1 MKRTG
6 IRIPLLVAWWL
17 WQSAADAQVPAYI
30 HYGVSDGLPG
40 NNVYCGVQDSRG
52 LLWFGTDKGL
62 ACFDGMRFRI
72 YGIEEGLPDLEVL
85 NMKEDSRGRL
95 WLSCFRKKPCYMFRG
110 QIYTE
115 KQDSLLARIDFNT
128 GVYNISEDPA
138 GGIWLTDFTQKAY
151 SLQSG
156 RVLRYDFPAGVAG
169 LYHVE
174 GVFAA
179 MGETALMRVGPD
191 GAATV
196 VYSIEGEGGG
206 LPSIAL
212 SGQRILYSAG
222 HLLLMDWNNGNI
234 REVAHLPDFSGR
246 VFTDRSGRFW
256 GCSTKAGAVCF
267 DNRQRDL
274 TNPVIFMKGK
284 KVTAMFEDTQGT
296 MWFGTADEGVFA
308 LPRNAPVT
316 YNSDRFQSNNI
327 RSIAEGESGR
337 VLFGDDLGNVNII
350 NGDNIRT
357 VALGAPDGYNQV
369 RQIISVENGS
379 FYVASDDGLCY
390 YENGSK
396 QPFHFPNKLS
406 LKSIWPQSDKIWFA
420 EAGRLGYFKKPKG
433 PMHEVVM
440 ERFTVVSGDHEGNV
454 WAGRMEGLYS
464 GADGFQ
470 TNWGNMFPVLK
481 SRITAIQ
488 QAGKNELWV
497 VTQQSGLLSV
507 SVRNGKVIAVE
518 EVNKRLKKP
527 IRRIQAIFTE
537 PGGRTWMATN
547 EGVYGLNR
555 DGRVV
560 HFDVHDGLADNDVNA
575 VYSRNDTLWAGTA
588 AGLTRII
595 LQPHDETGNFPTYV
609 TALLYQSGNN
619 QPVSLHL
626 LDSLP
631 GRHSIELPP
640 EATVPE
646 LELAGLDYRSRGNLY
661 FEIVQSDLLLPLRWW
676 TLDNLLTCI
685 SGNFNGVKKTFRAEL
700 PLHSLGT
707 YLPPGRYLFEVT
719 AVKASGIRS
728 SIPDAWMLTKR
739 PHWYETI
746 WIYLLLW
753 SAVAYGAW
761 RIYTAR
767 RAFQD
772 LHNTA
777 SIMQLQA
784 LQAQMNPHFIGNAIN
799 AIQQFLHPPDPIK
812 TSEYISVFM
821 RLLRRTMSF
830 SEKTFITFGEELAY
844 DLEYLQLV
852 KLRFEERVQI
862 EVSGESEVP
871 VDTPIPGMLLQPLL
885 ENATIHGLAPEGPS
899 VIRLL
904 FSFDQQ
910 RFRCDLTD
918 NGIGFK
924 ESQRLRQQ
932 TGLKRESKGLEVLR
946 RKIDTLNRLYGLDLV
961 LDIRDLSDS
970 EPGSQGTRVTLTY
983 SPDKI
988 WTAMKK

>member
-6 IRIPLLVAWWL
+6 IRIPLAFVWWL
-17 WQSAADAQVPAYI
+17 WLSASRAQTPAYI
-30 HYGVSDGLPG
+30 HYGVGDGLPG

-62 ACFDGMRFRI
+62 ACFDGTRFRT

-95 WLSCFRKKPCYMFRG
+95 WLSCFRKKPCYVFRG
-110 QIYTE
+110 RIYTE

-128 GVYNISEDPA
+128 GIYNISEDPS
-138 GGIWLTDFTQKAY
+138 GGIWLADFTQKAY
-151 SLQSG
+151 LIQSG
-156 RVLRYDFPAGVAG
+156 RVSRCDFPAGVANLG
-169 LYHVE
+169 SIG
-174 GVFAA
+174 GVFVAI
-179 MGETALMRVGPD
+179 GETAVMRVGSD

-196 VYSIEGEGGG
+196 LFSMVGEGGG
-206 LPSIAL
+206 LPSIAF
-212 SGQRILYSAG
+212 SGSRILYSAG
-222 HLLLMDWNNGNI
+222 RLRLLDWDDGNI
-234 REVAHLPDFSGR
+234 RETAQFPDFSGR

-256 GCSTKAGAVCF
+256 GCSTRAGAVCF

-274 TNPVIFMKGK
+274 TNPVTFMKGK
-284 KVTAMFEDTQGT
+284 KVTAMFEDAQGT

-316 YNSDRFQSNNI
+316 YNGRRFQSNNI
-327 RSIAEGESGR
+327 RSIAGGESGR
-337 VLFGDDLGNVNII
+337 ILFGDDVGNVNII
-350 NGDNIRT
+350 DGDGIRT

-369 RQIISVENGS
+369 RQIIPVENGG

-396 QPFHFPNKLS
+396 QPFHFPDKLS
-406 LKSIWPQSDKIWFA
+406 LKSIWLRPATIWFA
-420 EAGRLGYFKKPKG
+420 EAGQLGYVERPKG
-433 PMHEVVM
+433 ALHNVVM
-440 ERFTVVSGDHEGNV
+440 ERFMVVSGDREGNI
-454 WAGRMEGLYS
+454 WAGKIEGLYS
-464 GADGFQ
+464 EADSFR
-470 TNWGNMFPVLK
+470 TNWGNVFPALK

-488 QAGKNELWV
+488 PAGKNELWV

-507 SVRNGKVIAVE
+507 SVRDGKVTAVE
-518 EVNKRLKKP
+518 EVNKRLNKP
-527 IRRIQAIFTE
+527 VRQIQAVFAE

-547 EGVYGLNR
+547 QGVYGL
-555 DGRVV
+555 GSKGQLV
-560 HFDVHDGLADNDVNA
+560 HYDIHDGLADNDVNA
-575 VYSRNDTLWAGTA
+575 VYCRNDTLWAGTA

-595 LQPHDETGNFPTYV
+595 LQPHDETGNFPTFV
-609 TALLYQSGNN
+609 TALLYQNDNN
-619 QPVSLHL
+619 QPVALHL

-631 GRHSIELPP
+631 DRHSVELPP
-640 EATVPE
+640 GATIPE
-646 LELAGLDYRSRGNLY
+646 LELAGLDYRSRGNLR
-661 FEIVQSDLLLPLRWW
+661 FEIVQSELLLPFQWW
-676 TLDNLLTCI
+676 TLDNLTTCI
-685 SGNFNGVKKTFRAEL
+685 SGNFNEVKKTFSTEL
-700 PLHSLGT
+700 PVHSLGT

-719 AVKASGIRS
+719 AVKASGVRS
-728 SIPDAWMLTKR
+728 RIPDTWTLIKR

-753 SAVAYGAW
+753 SALAYGAW
-761 RIYTAR
+761 RIYKTR

-799 AIQQFLHPPDPIK
+799 AIQQFLHPPDPVK
-812 TSEYISVFM
+812 TSEYISLFM

-830 SEKTFITFGEELAY
+830 SEKTFIPFGEELAY

-862 EVSGESEVP
+862 EVSGESGVP
-871 VDTPIPGMLLQPLL
+871 ADTPIPGMLLQPLL

-904 FSFDQQ
+904 FSFDKQ

-918 NGIGFK
+918 NGIGFRA
-924 ESQRLRQQ
+924 SQRMRQQ
-932 TGLKRESKGLEVLR
+932 SGLKRESKGLEVLR
-946 RKIDTLNRLYGLDLV
+946 RKIDTLNRLYSLDLA
-961 LDIRDLSDS
+961 LDIRDLS
-970 EPGSQGTRVTLTY
+970 GSPAGGHGTHVTLTY